1 MKFTLKLQ
9 DHKSEYATIKKIMLI
24 KTNDEGKII
33 SRSEVG
39 YIGEKYADMLE
50 FTEKH
55 D

>member
-1 MKFTLKLQ
+1 MRFTLKLQ
-9 DHKSEYATIKKIMLI
+9 DHEADSATIKKIMLI
-24 KTNDEGKII
+24 KTNDNGKVI

-39 YIGEKYADMLE
+39 YIGEKYANMLK